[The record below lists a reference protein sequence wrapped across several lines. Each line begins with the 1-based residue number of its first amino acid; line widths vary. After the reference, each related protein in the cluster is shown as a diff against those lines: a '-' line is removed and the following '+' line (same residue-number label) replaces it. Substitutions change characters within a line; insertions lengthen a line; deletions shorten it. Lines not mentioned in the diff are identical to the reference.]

1 MKRRMFCGALMI
13 CVLSI
18 SAYST
23 LYEITPGEYFG
34 SKSLGFGDELHMT
47 GGWGEDINMSGNSLA
62 NIYATDAGKQILNIN
77 AGSNSTLNIYG
88 GTIGEVE
95 LVNTN
100 TTVIKGG
107 SIGALISAQKVT
119 GEGGIVIPMT
129 TLYVLS
135 GWSYN
140 NTTMILT
147 GQWMDSTPFSIQ
159 LEDKYGISTFNN
171 LNIIP
176 EPCSLILFG
185 LAGLVCHTQ
194 MH

>member
-1 MKRRMFCGALMI
+1 MKRRMFLGALMS
-13 CVLSI
+13 CVMNV

-23 LYEITPGEYFG
+23 LYEIGPGEN
-34 SKSLGFGDELHMT
+34 LGDQIIDTGDQLIMT
-47 GGWGEDINMSGNSLA
+47 GGWGIALSCIGNSEA
-62 NIYATDAGKQILNIN
+62 SIYAIDAGKQLLGIS
-77 AGSNSTLNIYG
+77 AGSTSTLNIYG
-88 GTIGEVE
+88 GTIGKIEA
-95 LVNTN
+95 TN
-100 TTVIKGG
+100 SSAVTLKGG
-107 SIGALISAQKVT
+107 NIGTLISAQDVI
-119 GEGGIVIPMT
+119 GEGGVVIPMT

-147 GQWMDSTPFSIQ
+147 GQWMDSIPFSIQ

-185 LAGLVCHTQ
+185 LAGLILRKQ
-194 MH
+194 K